1 VRTFFV
7 RDDPDGRFEQ
17 WMLVGLEDEA
27 MVPDGSILSL
37 IAVQKKDASGGVV
50 DDLRLHFRDY
60 VLSQVGDSWTTALP
74 EAHDAKCYACHPS
87 GLRELGHRRGK
98 VLESSPVRGEPGYP
112 ELDASL
118 EFAFERLA
126 LLNERIRSYGVA
138 DFGAAMNPD
147 DLGPP
152 LGRSLGCT
160 ECHDGITRGV
170 LTVMTDEAQ
179 IERKVV
185 DELSMGAFSRGKEY
199 PDERLMALADRE
211 EAGEPP
217 LSDEERTELELGR
230 AKRLSDLEELRAE
243 RFPAWRAWVLERSCT
258 SAAE

>member
-1 VRTFFV
+1 
-7 RDDPDGRFEQ
+7 
-17 WMLVGLEDEA
+17 
-27 MVPDGSILSL
+27 
-37 IAVQKKDASGGVV
+37 
-50 DDLRLHFRDY
+50 
-60 VLSQVGDSWTTALP
+60 
-74 EAHDAKCYACHPS
+74 
-87 GLRELGHRRGK
+87 
-98 VLESSPVRGEPGYP
+98 VRGEPGYP
-112 ELDASL
+112 ELDESL

-138 DFGAAMNPD
+138 DFGPAMNPE

-152 LGRSLGCT
+152 LGGSLGCT